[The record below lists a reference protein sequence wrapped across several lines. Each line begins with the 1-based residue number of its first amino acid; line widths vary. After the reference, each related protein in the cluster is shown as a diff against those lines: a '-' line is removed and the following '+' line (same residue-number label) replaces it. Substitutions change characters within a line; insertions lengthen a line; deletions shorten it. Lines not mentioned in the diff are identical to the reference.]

1 MANYVDKDQVLDI
14 LRSAPLRVTN
24 IHIGKAII
32 GQYGEGCRGALVDA
46 VEKMEPAMDVE
57 PVRHGFWID
66 RGKTEAGTPILE
78 CSYCDRVRKGGGKS
92 AYCRDCGAKM
102 DQECGFLI

>member
-1 MANYVDKDQVLDI
+1 MANYVDKDQVVDI
-14 LRSAPLRVTN
+14 LKSAPLRVSGVRV
-24 IHIGKAII
+24 GKAIFA
-32 GQYGEGCRGALVDA
+32 QYAEGCRDAFVEA
-46 VEKMEPAMDVE
+46 VEKLEPAMDVE